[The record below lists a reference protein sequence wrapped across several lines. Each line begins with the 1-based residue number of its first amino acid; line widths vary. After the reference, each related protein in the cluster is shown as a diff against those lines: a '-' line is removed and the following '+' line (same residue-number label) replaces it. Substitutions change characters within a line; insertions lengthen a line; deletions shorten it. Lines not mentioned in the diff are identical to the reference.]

1 MPKYVIAEFSETS
14 GISQVIIEADSKLHA
29 LQDYFDV
36 EIDLDGHLYLD
47 AESLIA
53 DMGHELGY
61 DIAIIKVSKKPK
73 IIEEEVEESEDYTP
87 WPFPTS
93 YPE

>member
-14 GISQVIIEADSKLHA
+14 GISQTIIEADNKVDA
-29 LQDYFDV
+29 LLDYFDV
-36 EIDLDGHLYLD
+36 ETDLDGHVYLD

-53 DMGHELGY
+53 DMGHERGY
-61 DIAIIKVSKKPK
+61 DISIIKVSKKPK
-73 IIEEEVEESEDYTP
+73 MIEEEDEPEDYTP
-87 WPFPTS
+87 WPFPTT